1 MTYTG
6 LPLYLIKP
14 PRILCWHGGYENL
27 TNLSKE
33 LVEIVGFIRT
43 GFLLL
48 SQAPHIINSVAD
60 WWSYILLTWY
70 GAGGK
75 AVVRNVSI
83 SLRPHTL
90 YVARCVPLMPWC
102 ERRVYKIFCFEMEKG
117 HLSDWVLHSNG
128 WEVQHVSKVQWP
140 RDMNPFTQGPLS
152 GIRSM
157 WSADLQF
164 ALCKRTFM
172 RVVWGVVSVEE

>member
-60 WWSYILLTWY
+60 
-70 GAGGK
+70 
-75 AVVRNVSI
+75 
-83 SLRPHTL
+83 
-90 YVARCVPLMPWC
+90 
-102 ERRVYKIFCFEMEKG
+102 
-117 HLSDWVLHSNG
+117 
-128 WEVQHVSKVQWP
+128 
-140 RDMNPFTQGPLS
+140 
-152 GIRSM
+152 
-157 WSADLQF
+157 
-164 ALCKRTFM
+164 
-172 RVVWGVVSVEE
+172 